1 LGKVYKYNPSTLL
14 RITGHSP
21 YSAEQ
26 HVSEQLRCN
35 GCGEIFSA
43 ELPAHVKADGRGDQ
57 QYGYSARAMM
67 SIQRYFGGSPLYRQQ
82 SLQELFGA
90 PVAASTLFDQCE
102 KVAQACQPVFDAL
115 KALGAN
121 ADRLYLDDTTNR
133 ILDATPIEKKRNG
146 KTRMRSGVYTSAALA
161 EISEPDTTTDPPQVI
176 GSPRRIV
183 LFRTNIG
190 HAGEWLDE
198 LLWAR
203 DPTLKKPVLMSD
215 ALSSNHVTQTSYD
228 KALCNVHGRRGFA
241 ELVEQSPEEVLF
253 ALECYAPVWENE
265 GHCKDKRYTPAK
277 RLAYHREHSEPHM
290 KALKS

>member
-1 LGKVYKYNPSTLL
+1 
-14 RITGHSP
+14 
-21 YSAEQ
+21 
-26 HVSEQLRCN
+26 
-35 GCGEIFSA
+35 
-43 ELPAHVKADGRGDQ
+43 
-57 QYGYSARAMM
+57 
-67 SIQRYFGGSPLYRQQ
+67 
-82 SLQELFGA
+82 
-90 PVAASTLFDQCE
+90 
-102 KVAQACQPVFDAL
+102 
-115 KALGAN
+115 
-121 ADRLYLDDTTNR
+121 
-133 ILDATPIEKKRNG
+133 
-146 KTRMRSGVYTSAALA
+146 MRSGVYTSAALA

-290 KALKS
+290 KALKSWCEKSISEAEGHVEPNSNLGVAMSYIVKHYEGLSAFCRIENAPVDNNEIERLIKLVVRSRKSSLFFKTQNGADVSDVLTSVLATCQEAQVNAFDYLQSVQRNQLAVRAAPQQWLPWNYPQGK